1 MKLLLVTSVFPS
13 PLQPNLGAFNRE
25 MVRALARHHQVKVIA
40 PVSWPVAIRARREG
54 LAWDATRSVDDIEVR
69 HPIYYYSP
77 KVLRARYGAFLWWS
91 IRRTVDD
98 LLRGFVPDVVVG
110 YWSHPDGQS
119 AVHIAR
125 RLGVPAVVMVGGTDV
140 LVLGQQR
147 SRRRVIRR
155 VLDDADAIV
164 AVSQDLK
171 RAIRNLGLPA
181 NKIHVVYRGI
191 DAQRFKPGSRD
202 AARQRLGIEPATR
215 TLLWVGHM
223 TPVKGLDVLVEACA
237 AAAARVDF
245 HLHLVGHGPIAGDL
259 QRRCAQL
266 GIAPRVTFVGYVP
279 HAELPDWYRAANL
292 TVLPSRSEGI
302 PNVLLES
309 IGCGTPFVASRVGGI
324 PEIAD
329 PLVDRLVEPNDRDSL
344 ANAIIRS
351 LTAPSRISRRAMPI
365 STDDAGERLLSLL
378 SSVVGGYRGAPP
390 LKSPG
395 PGVAAADPL
404 RAQP

>member
-25 MVRALARHHQVKVIA
+25 MVRALAGHHQVKVIA
-40 PVSWPVAIRARREG
+40 PVAWPIAVRARREG
-54 LAWDATRSVDDIEVR
+54 LAWDAARLVDDIEVR
-69 HPIYYYSP
+69 HPTYYYPP

-98 LLRGFVPDVVVG
+98 VLREFVPDVVVG

-119 AVHIAR
+119 AVQVAR

-147 SRRRVIRR
+147 SRGRAIRR
-155 VLDDADAIV
+155 VLEDADAIV

-171 RAIRNLGLPA
+171 RAVRTLGLPA
-181 NKIHVVYRGI
+181 NKIHVIYRGI
-191 DAQRFKPGSRD
+191 DAQRFKPGDRH
-202 AARQRLGIEPATR
+202 AARQRLGIEPGRR

-223 TPVKGLDVLVEACA
+223 TPVKGLDVLVDACA
-237 AAAARVDF
+237 AAADRVDF
-245 HLHLVGHGPIAGDL
+245 HLYLVGHGSIAGDL
-259 QRRCAQL
+259 QRRCAEL
-266 GIAPRVTFVGYVP
+266 GIATRVTLVGYVP
-279 HAELPDWYRAANL
+279 HADLPDWYRAANL

-329 PLVDRLVEPNDRDSL
+329 PLVDRLVAPAERDALS
-344 ANAIIRS
+344 NAIVHS
-351 LTAPSRISRRAMPI
+351 LTAPSRLNRRTMPI
-365 STDDAGERLLSLL
+365 STVDAAERLLGLL
-378 SSVVGGYRGAPP
+378 ASVISGYRGASAM
-390 LKSPG
+390 KSRG
-395 PGVAAADPL
+395 SGVAAGDPV
-404 RAQP
+404 RARS